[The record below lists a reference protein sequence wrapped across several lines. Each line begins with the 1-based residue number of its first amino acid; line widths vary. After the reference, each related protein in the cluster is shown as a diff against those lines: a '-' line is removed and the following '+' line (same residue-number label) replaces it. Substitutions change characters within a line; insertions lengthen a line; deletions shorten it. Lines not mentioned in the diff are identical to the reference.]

1 VCAPPSITSDFAR
14 HLVRE
19 LNKEADTAANC
30 ALLRGTPG
38 LQIYQQKLLR
48 ACKILRLT
56 FDGAFKGAT
65 GEAAAGWVLWGACE
79 GTRLFDEHGRQKEM
93 TADRKP
99 LGEDA
104 AALWSSRELSERH
117 FQVPG
122 DTEHWVKLARGFWPF
137 AAVEE
142 KSPRWSS
149 FFAEVAALRGGLS
162 SVLRFCTEG
171 RLQLYMGACT
181 PNSFS
186 WSGDDV

>member
-1 VCAPPSITSDFAR
+1 
-14 HLVRE
+14 
-19 LNKEADTAANC
+19 
-30 ALLRGTPG
+30 

-162 SVLRFCTEG
+162 SVLHFCTSG